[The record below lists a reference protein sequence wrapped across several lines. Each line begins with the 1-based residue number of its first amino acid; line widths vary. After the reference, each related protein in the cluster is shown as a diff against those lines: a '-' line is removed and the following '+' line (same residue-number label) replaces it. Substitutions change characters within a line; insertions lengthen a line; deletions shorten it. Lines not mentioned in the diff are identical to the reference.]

1 MNKVI
6 SHQLKNIP
14 HQPGVYKMK
23 NVDGKIIYVGKAKD
37 LYKRVNSYFKK
48 VNQHP
53 PRTQKLV
60 ENITD
65 LEYIIVNSDL
75 EALVLETNLIKEYRP
90 KYNILMKDDK
100 NFAYIKITTQED
112 YPRILVVRK
121 VLKDKAKYFGPKTAA
136 SRIYYTLKTLRKI
149 FPYRNC
155 NLNIEDLGPTEN
167 TFEKKRQ
174 VKITHASIKYPCLD
188 LHIKRCLAPCVG
200 RPSKEEYQE
209 IINRIIDFLDGKY
222 QEIIDQLKAKMQDA
236 ALNKRFEQAAKLRDQ
251 ISAIENIYQD
261 QLVSSPDHLNSDI
274 LNYYPEDQKAYFN
287 LFQIRDGK
295 LVDQQNIIIDNPD
308 LETPAA
314 ELIGNFIQ
322 QFYSD
327 NTNLPA
333 EILVPEQPPEPQLLE
348 TWLTDLRGHKVKI
361 NIPSRGKKDHLLDL
375 SLENAKS
382 FALQSRAKWEG
393 ESKPNRELALENLA
407 QILGLSKIPQ
417 RIECYDISH
426 LSGTN
431 TVASMSVFEN
441 GFPKKDQYRHFK
453 ISINTAGSPDDFASM
468 EEVILRRLKY
478 LKPSIQTK
486 GFKVIK
492 QRSIIP
498 KKSES
503 EVKQL
508 ETNEPVD
515 TTAPCDP
522 ENPEIPQDIYQV
534 SKDKATLLEFKVIS
548 SNKLKTCLE
557 YFPTPTENFDIIIK
571 KILDKFTSKRIYL
584 IIQKKELRQFET
596 LGFQEVQVN
605 TENIPLEPQ
614 QILIVFDKTRNFEDK
629 SFKKIPDLIV
639 IDGGKGQ
646 LSHAVKAMEDHKLI
660 IPIISLAKKQEEFFL
675 PGQTD
680 SIRLESNNQSRLLIQ
695 HIRDE
700 AHRFAIEYNRKL
712 RSTDYTKSQLE
723 EISGI
728 GKILT
733 QKLLRKFGSVD
744 NLKNQPESEIAKVVG
759 TKVALKIKSALN

>member
-23 NVDGKIIYVGKAKD
+23 NADGKIIYVGKAKD

-60 ENITD
+60 ENIAD

-167 TFEKKRQ
+167 TFEKKRK
-174 VKITHASIKYPCLD
+174 VKITHASIKFPCLD

-222 QEIIDQLKAKMQDA
+222 QQIIDQLKTKMQEA
-236 ALNKRFEQAAKLRDQ
+236 AQNKRFEQAAKLRDQ
-251 ISAIENIYQD
+251 IASIENIYQD

-274 LNYYPEDQKAYFN
+274 INYYPEDQKAYFN

-295 LVDQQNIIIDNPD
+295 LIDQQNIIIDNPD
-308 LETPAA
+308 LETPDT
-314 ELIGNFIQ
+314 EIFGNFIQ
-322 QFYSD
+322 QFYTD

-333 EILVPEQPPEPQLLE
+333 EILLPVELPEQQLLE

-361 NIPSRGKKDHLLDL
+361 TVPSRGKKDHLLDL

-382 FALQSRAKWEG
+382 FANQSRAKWEG
-393 ESKPNRELALENLA
+393 ETKPNRELALENLA
-407 QILGLSKIPQ
+407 QILGLPKIPQ

-426 LSGTN
+426 LSGTH

-478 LKPSIQTK
+478 IKPSIQTK
-486 GFKVIK
+486 GIKVIK
-492 QRSIIP
+492 KRLITF
-498 KKSES
+498 KKLKKTTEES
-503 EVKQL
+503 SQSTTE
-508 ETNEPVD
+508 EPVQN
-515 TTAPCDP
+515 P
-522 ENPEIPQDIYQV
+522 ENSEISPEVYQV
-534 SKDKATLLEFKVIS
+534 FQDKNPLFEFKVIS
-548 SNKLKTCLE
+548 SNKLKTCLDH
-557 YFPTPTENFDIIIK
+557 FPTPTENFDSIIK
-571 KILDKFTSKRIYL
+571 KILDKFKSKRVYL
-584 IIQKKELRQFET
+584 IIPQNELRQYET
-596 LGFQEVQVN
+596 LGFQEVQTN
-605 TENIPLEPQ
+605 TENITLQ
-614 QILIVFDKTRNFEDK
+614 ADQILIVFDKTRNFEDK
-629 SFKKIPDLIV
+629 SFKKVPDLIV

-646 LSHAVKAMEDHKLI
+646 LSHAVKAMRDHHLS
-660 IPIISLAKKQEEFFL
+660 IPIISLAKQQEEFFL
-675 PGQTD
+675 PGQSN
-680 SIRLESNNQSRLLIQ
+680 SIRLESNNQSRLMIQ

-712 RSTDYTKSQLE
+712 RSSDYTKSQLE

-728 GKILT
+728 GKMLT

-759 TKVALKIKSALN
+759 TKIALKIKSALN

>member
-6 SHQLKNIP
+6 NHQLKNIP

-23 NVDGKIIYVGKAKD
+23 NADGKIIYVGKAKD

-60 ENITD
+60 ENIAD

-188 LHIKRCLAPCVG
+188 LHIKRCLAPCIG
-200 RPSKEEYQE
+200 RPNKKEYQE

-222 QEIIDQLKAKMQDA
+222 QQVIDELKIKMQDA
-236 ALNKRFEQAAKLRDQ
+236 AQNKRFEQAAKLRDQ
-251 ISAIENIYQD
+251 ITSIENIYQE

-274 LNYYPEDQKAYFN
+274 INYYPEDQKAYFN

-295 LVDQQNIIIDNPD
+295 LIDQQNIVIDNPD
-308 LETPAA
+308 QDTPST
-314 ELIGNFIQ
+314 EIFGNFIQ
-322 QFYSD
+322 QFYTD

-333 EILVPEQPPEPQLLE
+333 EILLPEEIADQQLLE
-348 TWLTDLRGHKVKI
+348 TWLTNLRGHKVKI
-361 NIPSRGKKDHLLDL
+361 TIPSRGKKDHLLDL

-407 QILGLSKIPQ
+407 QILGLPKIPQ

-478 LKPSIQTK
+478 IKPSIETK

-492 QRSIIP
+492 KRLE
-498 KKSES
+498 K
-503 EVKQL
+503 VK
-508 ETNEPVD
+508 ETEKTPENSDSKEPV
-515 TTAPCDP
+515 CDPANP
-522 ENPEIPQDIYQV
+522 ENPQEVYQI
-534 SKDKATLLEFKVIS
+534 SQEKTTLFEFKVIS

-557 YFPTPTENFDIIIK
+557 HFPTPTKNFEPIVK
-571 KILDKFTSKRIYL
+571 KILDKFKSKRVYL
-584 IIQKKELRQFET
+584 IIPRKELRQYET
-596 LGFQEVQVN
+596 LGFQEVQTN
-605 TENIPLEPQ
+605 TENIALQPE

-629 SFKKIPDLIV
+629 SFKKVPDLIV

-646 LSHAVKAMEDHKLI
+646 LSHAVKAMQDHHLS
-660 IPIISLAKKQEEFFL
+660 IPIISLAKQQEEFFL
-675 PGQTD
+675 PGQSD

-712 RSTDYTKSQLE
+712 RTTDYTKSQLE
-723 EISGI
+723 DISGI
-728 GKILT
+728 GKMLT

-744 NLKNQPESEIAKVVG
+744 NIKNQPESEIAKVVG
-759 TKVALKIKSALN
+759 TKIALKIKSALN

>member
-23 NVDGKIIYVGKAKD
+23 NIDGKIIYVGKAKD

-48 VNQHP
+48 TNQHTT
-53 PRTQKLV
+53 RTQKLV

-188 LHIKRCLAPCVG
+188 LHIKRCLAPCIG

-222 QEIIDQLKAKMQDA
+222 QQIIDELKQKMQEA
-236 ALNKRFEQAAKLRDQ
+236 AQNKRFEQAAKLRDQ
-251 ISAIENIYQD
+251 ITSIENMYQD

-274 LNYYPEDQKAYFN
+274 INYYPEDQKAYFN

-295 LVDQQNIIIDNPD
+295 LIDQQNIIIDNPD
-308 LETPAA
+308 QETPAT

-322 QFYSD
+322 QFYAE

-333 EILVPEQPPEPQLLE
+333 EILIPETPPEQQLLE
-348 TWLTDLRGHKVKI
+348 TWLTTLRGHKVKI
-361 NIPSRGKKDHLLDL
+361 SIPSRGKKDHLLDL

-382 FALQSRAKWEG
+382 FAHQSRAKWEG
-393 ESKPNRELALENLA
+393 ETKPNRELALENLA
-407 QILGLSKIPQ
+407 QILGLPKIPQ

-426 LSGTN
+426 LSGTH

-478 LKPSIQTK
+478 IKPSIQTK

-492 QRSIIP
+492 KRVPQ
-498 KKSES
+498 
-503 EVKQL
+503 EV
-508 ETNEPVD
+508 
-515 TTAPCDP
+515 
-522 ENPEIPQDIYQV
+522 YQV
-534 SKDKATLLEFKVIS
+534 CKDKVSLLEFKVIS

-557 YFPTPTENFDIIIK
+557 YFPTPEENSDIIIK
-571 KILDKFTSKRIYL
+571 KILDKFSSKRIYL
-584 IIQKKELRQFET
+584 IIQQTELRNFET

-629 SFKKIPDLIV
+629 SFKKVPDLIV

-646 LSHAVKAMEDHKLI
+646 LSHAVKAMKDHKLV

-675 PGQTD
+675 PRQTD

-723 EISGI
+723 EIPGI